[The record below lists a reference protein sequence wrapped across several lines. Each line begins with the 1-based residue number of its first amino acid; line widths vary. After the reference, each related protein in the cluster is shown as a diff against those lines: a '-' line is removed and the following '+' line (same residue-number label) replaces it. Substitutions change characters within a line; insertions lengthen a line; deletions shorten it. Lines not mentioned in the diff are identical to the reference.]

1 MTRGGGYGTRIIAAA
16 LSILAAACAPSLMK
30 LPGGPGTPAS
40 DAADAL
46 TDATAA
52 CSAVSTISAE
62 VGVAGSLGGRRVRGR
77 LLAGLATPASVRL
90 EAVAPVGQ
98 PLFILVATGDDAT
111 LLLPRDE
118 RVLPHGQPS
127 AVLEA
132 VAGVPLDP
140 IDLKATLT
148 GCSLPATANGRQF
161 GNEWRV
167 VTAGSSDVYMRRN
180 PRDGRWQLVAAMH
193 HAAAPTDRNWRAEYA
208 DFENGLP
215 RSVRLT
221 SAPDKQ
227 FDLRLTLSQVE
238 LNTRLGPE
246 VFRVEIPPGVE
257 PITLEELRQ
266 SGPLGSGG
274 AGRSGG
280 SGRSGESGKPEGS
293 GGSGRSGRSGG

>member
-1 MTRGGGYGTRIIAAA
+1 MTRAGGYGARIIAAA
-16 LSILAAACAPSLMK
+16 LPLLGAACAPSLTK
-30 LPGGPGTPAS
+30 LPAGPGTPAS

-62 VGVAGSLGGRRVRGR
+62 VGVGGSVGGRRVRGR

-98 PLFILVATGDDAT
+98 PIFILVATGDDAT

-148 GCSLPATANGRQF
+148 GCSLPGTTDGRQF
-161 GNEWRV
+161 GNDWRA
-167 VTAGSSDVYMRRN
+167 VTAGSSDVYLRRH
-180 PRDGRWQLVAAMH
+180 PRDGRWQLVAAVH
-193 HAAAPTDRNWRAEYA
+193 HAASPADRNWRAEYA

-221 SAPDKQ
+221 SVPDNR

-238 LNTRLGPE
+238 LNARLGPE

-274 AGRSGG
+274 AGRAGG
-280 SGRSGESGKPEGS
+280 AGRPEGS
-293 GGSGRSGRSGG
+293 GGSGGSGR